1 MTIVFI
7 PFPTAVISEYGNRT
21 GTIFYSL
28 VMTIAGLLNT
38 AVWIYASRPNPLI
51 EPNFTRQ
58 RIRRETLRALIV
70 PAVFLL
76 SIRLAFIKAEL
87 AKYSWLLITVVLR
100 LA

>member
-1 MTIVFI
+1 MAIAYI

-28 VMTIAGLLNT
+28 GMTIAGLLNA
-38 AVWIYASRPNPLI
+38 AVWNYASRHNPLI

-58 RIRRETLRALIV
+58 RIRREALRALIV

-76 SIRLAFIKAEL
+76 SIGLAFIKAEL
-87 AKYSWLLITVVLR
+87 VKYSWLLIAVVLK